1 MRRIVNISF
10 MGLVFASLMCSG
22 CKTLTLP
29 TGKGYTELCQRYVGH
44 ESDKLLNA
52 WGYPG
57 RTFDAGQNEKVFVYV
72 ETRDEYTLNPLA
84 HSALI
89 EYPPRVDPRAGK
101 SGETAGNVVGQSVA
115 SMDYCITYFEVDK
128 TNRVVKAFWKGNC
141 KALEATPPAASRE
154 RQ

>member
-1 MRRIVNISF
+1 MKQTMVLFSCL
-10 MGLVFASLMCSG
+10 LVCVALAGSG

-29 TGKGYTELCQRYVGH
+29 TGRGYTQLCQDYVGH
-44 ESDKLLNA
+44 DAGRLVNA

-57 RTFDAGQNEKVFVYV
+57 RTFDAADKTKVFVYV

-89 EYPPRVDPRAGK
+89 EYPPRVDPRSGLT
-101 SGETAGNVVGQSVA
+101 GETAGNVTGQSVP

-128 TNRVVKAFWKGNC
+128 NNRIVRAFWKGNC
-141 KALEATPPAASRE
+141 KSLEKDVS
-154 RQ
+154 Q

>member
-1 MRRIVNISF
+1 MKQTMVLFSCL
-10 MGLVFASLMCSG
+10 LVCVALAGSG

-29 TGKGYTELCQRYVGH
+29 TGRGYTQLCQDYVGH
-44 ESDKLLNA
+44 DASRLVNA

-57 RTFDAGQNEKVFVYV
+57 RTFDAADKTKVFVYV

-89 EYPPRVDPRAGK
+89 EYPPRVDPRSGLT
-101 SGETAGNVVGQSVA
+101 GETAGNVTGQSVP

-128 TNRVVKAFWKGNC
+128 NNRIVRAFWKGNC
-141 KALEATPPAASRE
+141 KSLEKDVS
-154 RQ
+154 Q